1 MKHSKLPK
9 TTTSSTENTYITLDT
24 VKKDSIEMGGFS
36 NPSVVEQV
44 RNNVHSIIA
53 SVYLIFCR
61 SHKI

>member
-9 TTTSSTENTYITLDT
+9 TTTSSTENTYTTLDT

-53 SVYLIFCR
+53 SVYLIFLQK
-61 SHKI
+61 S